1 MRVSGFLEPLEQ
13 GVCFAGLFLH
23 SQADNQVCPALFQA
37 EAFHPSKALFEIAL
51 REGQLQLAEVRLS
64 EQVVGLRLQLAAG
77 GLPSGFMRAAD
88 GARGASLEEVGFG
101 RGEVFSHPRGICP
114 AAPGVSLQRRA

>member
-1 MRVSGFLEPLEQ
+1 MRVSGFLEPPEQ

-37 EAFHPSKALFEIAL
+37 EAFHPGKALFEIAL

-64 EQVVGLRLQLAAG
+64 EQVVGLCLQLAAG
-77 GLPSGFMRAAD
+77 SLPPGFMRAAN

-114 AAPGVSLQRRA
+114 AAPGVSLQRRT